1 MMHTLSVLFALF
13 GALQVALGVVNP
25 GNYRVLGDEEG
36 IGNGAYDFY
45 AFCP

>member
-13 GALQVALGVVNP
+13 GALQVALGVVDP
-25 GNYRVLGDEEG
+25 GNYRVQRQG
-36 IGNGAYDFY
+36 IGNGAYDFH